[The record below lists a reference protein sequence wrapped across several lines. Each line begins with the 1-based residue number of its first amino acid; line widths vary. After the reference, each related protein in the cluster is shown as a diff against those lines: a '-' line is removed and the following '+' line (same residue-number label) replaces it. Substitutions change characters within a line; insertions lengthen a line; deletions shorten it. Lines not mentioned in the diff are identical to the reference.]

1 MKKFTLR
8 YKLKLIW
15 EILTSKNGENTPV
28 EKQLSTFMN
37 GYNLGLIDG
46 QLESKYNNL

>member
-1 MKKFTLR
+1 MKKLTLR

-37 GYNLGLIDG
+37 GYNLDG